1 MSVTYPTTDIDK
13 RKSHDEMPLAYAGEV
28 NYTAIVKSG
37 YHCACDIK
45 IIADDIE
52 EVDIMTV
59 PFSMWP
65 LVDVVYCVVF
75 NLLIL
80 WLQVPIMFK
89 TVLYPLTTP
98 PY

>member
-1 MSVTYPTTDIDK
+1 
-13 RKSHDEMPLAYAGEV
+13 MPLAYAGEV